1 MIVFERI
8 WVVEKNNTMVDRVS
22 NLIASSKHVVF
33 LTGAGIS
40 VPSGIPDFRSEG
52 GLWSKYDPSEYATLE
67 AFMLR
72 PEKVWKMFWDALKL
86 RKKAKPNPAHFAL
99 ADIEKYRKRNERETI
114 VITQNVDG
122 LHQQAGSSHVLEL
135 HGSATRARCMGCRSS
150 YDIDLLERQT
160 GRKVVPKCDFCG
172 AVLKLDVVLFGETL
186 DHVVFDRSKK
196 EADKA
201 DAIIATGTSLEVYPA
216 ADLFESAKGK
226 KIFLNLEKPSS
237 KVPCDFVLIG
247 DIAKTLPLIAERV
260 RLILED

>member
-1 MIVFERI
+1 METN
-8 WVVEKNNTMVDRVS
+8 KNTIDKIS
-22 NLIASSKHVVF
+22 ELIASSNHVVF

-52 GLWSKYDPSEYATLE
+52 GLWSRYDPMEYATLE
-67 AFMLR
+67 ALMLR

-99 ADIEKYRKRNERETI
+99 ADIERQRKEVEKETI

-135 HGSATRARCMGCRSS
+135 HGTATRARCVACRSS

-160 GRKVVPKCDFCG
+160 KKKTVPKCDFCG
-172 AVLKLDVVLFGETL
+172 AVLKLDVILFGESL
-186 DHVVFDRSKK
+186 DHMILDRSQR
-196 EADKA
+196 EANNA
-201 DAIIATGTSLEVYPA
+201 DVIIAAGTSLEVYPA

-226 KIFLNLEKPSS
+226 KIFLNLETPNRQT
-237 KVPCDFVLIG
+237 PYDYVLLG
-247 DIAKTLPLIAERV
+247 DISKTLPIIANKVKRIFEG
-260 RLILED
+260 